1 MSSITIR
8 PATHDDIPQMLDVF
22 FSAFSSSPLNK
33 RCFPPS
39 SPDVQAFQT
48 SFLQSSIDDK
58 NDNFMLVAED
68 DGQILGWA
76 RWARRENP
84 PRGKKLDASTFPASG
99 DQATAV
105 DFFQKNADAT
115 AKYVAGER
123 HWFLSTIATAK
134 EAQRRG
140 VGSALMRFGV
150 ERADEEGW
158 MSYLNSSGEGRGLY
172 EKFGFKVIGTS
183 EFPELGMVQYHM
195 RRDAVKS

>member
-1 MSSITIR
+1 MSPVTIR
-8 PATHDDIPQMLDVF
+8 SATHDDIPRMVDVF
-22 FSAFSSSPLNK
+22 FSAFSSSLFNQ

-39 SPDVQAFQT
+39 SPDVQAFQV
-48 SFLQSSIDDK
+48 SFLQSNIDNK

-84 PRGKKLDASTFPASG
+84 SPGKKVDASTFPASG

-115 AKYVAGER
+115 AKYVAGEE

-158 MSYLNSSGEGRGLY
+158 MSYLNSSGEGRELY
-172 EKFGFKVIGTS
+172 EKFGFKVVGTS
-183 EFPELGMVQYHM
+183 EFPELDMVQYHM
-195 RRDAVKS
+195 RREAVKS